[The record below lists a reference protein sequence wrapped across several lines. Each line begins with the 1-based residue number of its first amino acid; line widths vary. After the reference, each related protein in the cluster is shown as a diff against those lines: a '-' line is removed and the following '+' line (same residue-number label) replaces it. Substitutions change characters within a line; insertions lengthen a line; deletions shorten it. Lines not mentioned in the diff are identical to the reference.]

1 MDASTFG
8 QRSRMAEVDSGKME
22 ELNIQRSTTKR
33 KFTRKINIFKESVL
47 QEDPI
52 PVLQHSYDEFMN
64 PTTRSESSWRQS
76 ICGWSYRLQMTQHCQ
91 IQSFLWTQQHQQ
103 KKVGWLQHHCW
114 WKAVVLLEA
123 LTLL

>member
-76 ICGWSYRLQMTQHCQ
+76 ICGWSYRCPNACNKEVM
-91 IQSFLWTQQHQQ
+91 
-103 KKVGWLQHHCW
+103 
-114 WKAVVLLEA
+114 AVFKLC
-123 LTLL
+123 